1 MVCGHGAV
9 TQSAIMIS
17 AIYYPVLTRLISSNG
32 ITNPQR
38 WLGYVILHPSER
50 QKSRAESGLGCFLSF
65 VMFILILFFL
75 VFICFWVGEEIK
87 MGDSHWFPVE
97 HLLYKV
103 SFI

>member
-1 MVCGHGAV
+1 MCVHGAV

-65 VMFILILFFL
+65 VMFILILFSGFYMLLGGRGDKDGGPPL
-75 VFICFWVGEEIK
+75 V
-87 MGDSHWFPVE
+87 S
-97 HLLYKV
+97 L
-103 SFI
+103 